1 MGDIDG
7 RAVSPRRARKRG
19 ILQHASRMKSLGAG
33 AAGVVMACTT
43 LAACTSSSAA
53 TGPVTLNFY
62 SFNDQSGAV
71 QSAVTNC
78 SKQSNGKYTITY
90 NKLPAAADDQ
100 RLQLARR
107 LAAADASMDIL
118 GLDVTWEAEFSQ
130 AGWILP
136 WTGTYKQQ
144 AEAGTLKV
152 PLQTATWKGQLVAV
166 PYNSNTQLLWYRD
179 DLVKTPPTTWDQMIA
194 DAEQLAKEGKPHLIE
209 IQGAQYE
216 GVTVWFNT
224 MVASAGGSIL
234 TPSSANAAP
243 GKAWTT
249 ALTTMKKLAT
259 SVAADPSLP
268 VQMEDQNRLAMEAG
282 TAAFE
287 LNYPYVYP
295 SMKADKPDL
304 FKHFKWALYPGLV
317 PGQPARV
324 TIGGI
329 DLAISKYSPHPDLAF
344 QAALCLRDKP
354 NQLLA
359 ATEGGLPP
367 TLESLYSDPALFPD
381 YPFHAEIL
389 TSLQNASV
397 RPQTPA
403 YQSVS
408 IVISHHVSP
417 PVEHRP
423 GRHPERD
430 GIRDQRRAQ
439 LEVGDPVS
447 ATTGRVPRPASA
459 SGTHRRARSR

>member
-1 MGDIDG
+1 M
-7 RAVSPRRARKRG
+7 RSVV
-19 ILQHASRMKSLGAG
+19 
-33 AAGVVMACTT
+33 AGVVGVTMASAT
-43 LAACTSSSAA
+43 LAACTSASAG

-62 SFNDQSGAV
+62 SFNDPSGAV
-71 QSAVTNC
+71 AQAVANC
-78 SKQSNGKYTITY
+78 TKQSNGKYVITY

-100 RLQLARR
+100 RLQMARR
-107 LAAADASMDIL
+107 LAAQDSSMDIL
-118 GLDVTWEAEFSQ
+118 GLDVTWEAEFSE

-144 AEAGTLKV
+144 AEAGTLQV

-179 DLVKTPPTTWDQMIA
+179 DLVQTPPTTWDQMIA

-224 MVASAGGSIL
+224 LVASAGGSIL
-234 TPSSANAAP
+234 TPDSSKANP
-243 GKAWTT
+243 GQPWLT
-249 ALTTMKKLAT
+249 ALGIMQKEAT
-259 SVAADPSLP
+259 SVAADPSLG

-282 TAAFE
+282 KAAFE

-295 SMKADKPDL
+295 SMKTDQPEL
-304 FKHFKWALYPGLV
+304 FKHFKWALYPGVV
-317 PGQPARV
+317 PGEPAHV

-329 DLAISKYSPHPDLAF
+329 DMAISKYSPHPDQAF
-344 QAALCLRDKP
+344 QAALCLRDKQ
-354 NQLLA
+354 NQLNA
-359 ATEGGLPP
+359 AVEGGLPP
-367 TLESLYSDPALFPD
+367 TLESLYSDPAMFPD

-389 TSLQNASV
+389 SSLQNASV

-417 PVEHRP
+417 PA
-423 GRHPERD
+423 
-430 GIRDQRRAQ
+430 GI
-439 LEVGDPVS
+439 DPPSTEQAMAGEINDALQSKLVI
-447 ATTGRVPRPASA
+447 P
-459 SGTHRRARSR
+459 

>member
-1 MGDIDG
+1 M
-7 RAVSPRRARKRG
+7 R
-19 ILQHASRMKSLGAG
+19 SLGAG

-287 LNYPYVYP
+287 LNYPFVYP

-417 PVEHRP
+417 PSS
-423 GRHPERD
+423 
-430 GIRDQRRAQ
+430 I
-439 LEVGDPVS
+439 DPVGTQN
-447 ATTGRVPRPASA
+447 AMASEINDA
-459 SGTHRRARSR
+459 LNSKLVIP

>member
-1 MGDIDG
+1 VAHRDG
-7 RAVSPRRARKRG
+7 RTAPPRRG
-19 ILQHASRMKSLGAG
+19 ILQRRSRAKLGAG
-33 AAGVVMACTT
+33 AVGVVMACTT
-43 LAACTSSSAA
+43 LAACASSSAA
-53 TGPVTLNFY
+53 TGPVTINFY

-71 QSAVTNC
+71 QTAVNNC
-78 SKQSNGKYTITY
+78 TKQSNGKYVITY

-107 LAAADASMDIL
+107 LAAQDSTMDIL
-118 GLDVTWEAEFSQ
+118 GLDVTWEAEFSE

-152 PLQTATWKGQLVAV
+152 PLQTATWKGKLVAV

-179 DLVKTPPTTWDQMIA
+179 DLVKTPPTTWDQMLA

-224 MVASAGGSIL
+224 LVASAGGSIL

-249 ALTTMKKLAT
+249 ALETMKKLAG

-295 SMKADKPDL
+295 SMKTDQPEL
-304 FKHFKWALYPGLV
+304 FKHFKWAAYPGIV

-329 DLAISKYSPHPDLAF
+329 DLAVSAYSPHPDLAF

-367 TLESLYSDPALFPD
+367 TLESLYSDPAMFAD

-389 TSLQNASV
+389 TALQNASV

-417 PVEHRP
+417 PAS
-423 GRHPERD
+423 
-430 GIRDQRRAQ
+430 I
-439 LEVGDPVS
+439 DPVGTQ
-447 ATTGRVPRPASA
+447 AAMASEINDA
-459 SGTHRRARSR
+459 IQSKGVIP

>member
-1 MGDIDG
+1 M
-7 RAVSPRRARKRG
+7 RSVV
-19 ILQHASRMKSLGAG
+19 
-33 AAGVVMACTT
+33 AGVVGVTMASAT
-43 LAACTSSSAA
+43 LTACTSASAG

-62 SFNDQSGAV
+62 SFSDPSGAV
-71 QSAVTNC
+71 AEAVANC
-78 SKQSNGKYTITY
+78 SKQSGGKYTITY

-107 LAAADASMDIL
+107 LAASDSSMDIL
-118 GLDVTWEAEFSQ
+118 GLDVTWEAEFAE

-179 DLVKTPPTTWDQMIA
+179 DLVPTPPTTWDQMIA

-224 MVASAGGSIL
+224 LVASAGGSIL

-243 GKAWTT
+243 GKAWTI
-249 ALTTMKKLAT
+249 ALETMKKLAT

-287 LNYPYVYP
+287 LNYPFVYP
-295 SMKADKPDL
+295 SMKTDQPAL
-304 FKHFKWALYPGLV
+304 FKHFKWALYPGVV

-329 DLAISKYSPHPDLAF
+329 DMAISKYSPHPDLAF

-354 NQLLA
+354 NQLNA
-359 ATEGGLPP
+359 AIKGGLPP
-367 TLESLYSDPALFPD
+367 TLESLYSDPAMFAD

-389 TSLQNASV
+389 TALQNASV

-417 PVEHRP
+417 PA
-423 GRHPERD
+423 
-430 GIRDQRRAQ
+430 GIDPTGTAQ
-439 LEVGDPVS
+439 
-447 ATTGRVPRPASA
+447 AMTGQINDAIQSKGVIP
-459 SGTHRRARSR
+459 

>member
-1 MGDIDG
+1 MVG
-7 RAVSPRRARKRG
+7 VM
-19 ILQHASRMKSLGAG
+19 LASG
-33 AAGVVMACTT
+33 T
-43 LAACTSSSAA
+43 LAACTSASAG

-71 QSAVTNC
+71 QTAVTNC
-78 SKQSNGKYTITY
+78 SKQSGGKYTITY

-100 RLQLARR
+100 RLQMARR
-107 LAAADASMDIL
+107 LAAQDSSMDIL
-118 GLDVTWEAEFSQ
+118 GLDVTWEAEFSE

-144 AEAGTLKV
+144 AEEGTLKV

-179 DLVKTPPTTWDQMIA
+179 DLVKTPPTTWDEMIA

-224 MVASAGGSIL
+224 LVASAGGSIL
-234 TPSSANAAP
+234 TPDSSKAAP
-243 GKAWTT
+243 GQPWLT
-249 ALTTMKKLAT
+249 ALGIMKKLAT
-259 SVAADPSLP
+259 SPAADPSLP

-282 TAAFE
+282 KAAFE
-287 LNYPYVYP
+287 LNYPFVYP
-295 SMKADKPDL
+295 SMKTLQPEL
-304 FKHFKWALYPGLV
+304 FKHFKWALYPGV
-317 PGQPARV
+317 TANEPAHV

-329 DLAISKYSPHPDLAF
+329 DMAISAYSPHPDLAF

-389 TSLQNASV
+389 SSLQNASV

-408 IVISHHVSP
+408 IVISHKVSP
-417 PVEHRP
+417 PA
-423 GRHPERD
+423 
-430 GIRDQRRAQ
+430 GI
-439 LEVGDPVS
+439 DP
-447 ATTGRVPRPASA
+447 TGTEQAMAAEINDALQSKLVIP
-459 SGTHRRARSR
+459 

>member
-1 MGDIDG
+1 M
-7 RAVSPRRARKRG
+7 
-19 ILQHASRMKSLGAG
+19 ASTA
-33 AAGVVMACTT
+33 
-43 LAACTSSSAA
+43 LAACTSSSAG
-53 TGPVTLNFY
+53 TVPTLNFY
-62 SFNDQSGAV
+62 SFNDPSGAV
-71 QSAVTNC
+71 QTAVTNC
-78 SKQSNGKYTITY
+78 SQQSGGKYTITY
-90 NKLPAAADDQ
+90 NKLPASADDQ
-100 RLQLARR
+100 RLQMARR
-107 LAAADASMDIL
+107 LAAKDSSMDIL
-118 GLDVTWEAEFSQ
+118 GLDVTWEAEFAE

-179 DLVKTPPTTWDQMIA
+179 DLVKTPPKTWDEMIS

-224 MVASAGGSIL
+224 LIASAGGSIL
-234 TPSSANAAP
+234 TPDGQKVALGQPAV
-243 GKAWTT
+243 T
-249 ALTTMKKLAT
+249 ALGIMKKLAT
-259 SVAADPSLP
+259 SAGADPSLP
-268 VQMEDQNRLAMEAG
+268 VQKEDQNRLAMEAG

-295 SMKADKPDL
+295 AMKADNPTL
-304 FKHFKWALYPGLV
+304 FKNFKWALYPGII

-329 DLAISKYSPHPDLAF
+329 DLAVSKYSPHPDLSF
-344 QAALCLRDKP
+344 QAALCLRDRQ
-354 NQLLA
+354 NQLNA
-359 ATEGGLPP
+359 AVKGGLPP
-367 TLESLYSDPALFPD
+367 TLESLYNDPAMAAP

-389 TSLQNASV
+389 SALQTASV
-397 RPQTPA
+397 RPATPA

-417 PVEHRP
+417 PA
-423 GRHPERD
+423 
-430 GIRDQRRAQ
+430 GI
-439 LEVGDPVS
+439 DPP
-447 ATTGRVPRPASA
+447 ATEQAMAAEINDALQSKLVIP
-459 SGTHRRARSR
+459 

>member
-1 MGDIDG
+1 
-7 RAVSPRRARKRG
+7 
-19 ILQHASRMKSLGAG
+19 MKLGAS
-33 AAGVVMACTT
+33 AVGVVMACTT
-43 LAACTSSSAA
+43 LAACASSSAA

-78 SKQSNGKYTITY
+78 SKQSNGKYAITY

-107 LAAADASMDIL
+107 LAAQDSSMDIL

-243 GKAWTT
+243 GKAWLT

-329 DLAISKYSPHPDLAF
+329 DLAISKYSPHPDLAY

-367 TLESLYSDPALFPD
+367 TLESLYSDPAMFAD
-381 YPFHAEIL
+381 YPFHADVL

-417 PVEHRP
+417 PAS
-423 GRHPERD
+423 
-430 GIRDQRRAQ
+430 I
-439 LEVGDPVS
+439 DPVS
-447 ATTGRVPRPASA
+447 TQNAMASEINDA
-459 SGTHRRARSR
+459 LNSKLVIP